1 MSQADGGGGT
11 TPDLEELLATLADQE
26 AEMDGLRREI
36 DELRTQLLAMADT
49 GDDVW
54 TRLGLSEG
62 ERRTVTVLFADVSG
76 FTTMAEGLDP
86 EDCTV
91 IMRDTLR
98 GLAKVVTDNGGY
110 VEKFIGDAVCA
121 LFGAPVAYEDE
132 PQRAARA
139 ALEMHAF
146 LERLAGLRPHLPAL
160 TVHIGINTGTV
171 IAGEIGDGSQFGVM
185 GDTINTAARLMD
197 AATSRQT
204 FVAAA
209 TAARLRGSFELVA
222 AGSRALKGKKQEI
235 VAYELVGPATGASI
249 DPVETPFIGRTEP
262 LALLVADARPS
273 LVVLTGPP
281 GIGKSRLLRE
291 AVETIESKLLV
302 TLATARAHGARP
314 GQVVADAL
322 APILAAL
329 PDGDLQRQCVGFL
342 DETFENLPP
351 EFEPILAEALCQS
364 ATRSP
369 VAIFIDGYEQADP
382 GSAALLA
389 YLVRQTQ
396 GAPITWTVAA
406 REHAAVVV
414 ELLTRLGELATEWQ
428 VPPLP
433 RDETERLLDAL
444 LPGALDP
451 STRRHLAE
459 VAAGSP
465 EYCGELARAL
475 IDQELVVPMG
485 NAWEAVGDIT
495 RLETP
500 ESLRE
505 LIEARLERL
514 DTSSR
519 RVLQAAAVIGVRFS
533 LGLLGHTAD
542 EPDFVDAALD
552 ELERLQMLVAPDDDS
567 PDGYWS
573 FRTPLLRS
581 VVYDSVLRRRRPEFH
596 RRVADGLVEMHPG
609 DEVSMAELL
618 GFHYEQARDAER
630 AQHYLQVAA
639 ERAHL
644 AHAFAAAADLRGR
657 ALVLLADDDPSG
669 PTLRQRRAEARLLS
683 GDLDGAC
690 VDVTRLRE
698 RGETTDAPE
707 RLAWLELV
715 VAASRPDGPAT
726 ADAPKVGT
734 SKGSDAALVA
744 GIGRLVAQQ
753 LDAALVQFR
762 IASERATTDG
772 DYLLHLLAD
781 ELEVETLGR
790 LGRTDEVADAAQT
803 LESRARARGDEVGR
817 IRAQHLA
824 RGTDQKALGVYGR
837 LLGEEDS

>member
-1 MSQADGGGGT
+1 MSQGDGGGGA
-11 TPDLEELLATLADQE
+11 TPDLEELRATIADQE
-26 AEMDGLRREI
+26 AELDGLRQEI
-36 DELRTQLLAMADT
+36 DELRAQLLSSNDP
-49 GDDVW
+49 GDDLW
-54 TRLGLSEG
+54 TRLGLTEG

-139 ALEMHAF
+139 AIEMHAF
-146 LERLAGLRPHLPAL
+146 MDRLAGLRPHLPAL

-209 TAARLRGSFELVA
+209 TAARLRGGFELTA

-235 VAYELVGPATGASI
+235 VAYELVGPATGAAI
-249 DPVETPFIGRTEP
+249 EPMETPFVGRT
-262 LALLVADARPS
+262 ALLSRLVVDARPS

-291 AVETIESKLLV
+291 VVETIETPVLV

-329 PDGDLQRQCVGFL
+329 PDGELRRQCVGFL

-364 ATRSP
+364 ATRAP
-369 VAIFIDGYEQADP
+369 VAIFVDGYEQADP

-406 REHAAVVV
+406 REHAPVVV
-414 ELLTRLGELATEWQ
+414 ELLTRLGDLATDWQ

-444 LPGALDP
+444 LPGALEP
-451 STRRHLAE
+451 TTRRHFAD

-475 IDQELVVPMG
+475 IDQELVVPLG
-485 NAWEAVGDIT
+485 SEWEAVGDIT

-533 LGLLGHTAD
+533 LELLGHTAD

-552 ELERLQMLVAPDDDS
+552 ELERLQMLVAPEEES
-567 PDGYWS
+567 ADGYWS

-609 DEVSMAELL
+609 DEAAMAELL

-630 AQHYLQVAA
+630 ARHYLEVAA
-639 ERAHL
+639 ERAHQ

-657 ALVLLADDDPSG
+657 ALALVADDDPSG
-669 PTLRQRRAEARLLS
+669 PTLRLRRAEARLLS

-690 VDVTRLRE
+690 VDITRLRE
-698 RGETTDAPE
+698 RRETTDAPE
-707 RLAWLELV
+707 RLVWLERV
-715 VAASRPDGPAT
+715 VAASRNDGSPLADPPDPG
-726 ADAPKVGT
+726 APG
-734 SKGSDAALVA
+734 GSGAAIAA
-744 GIGRLVAQQ
+744 GIGRLVGDH
-753 LDAALVQFR
+753 LDDALTQFR
-762 IASERATTDG
+762 LASEQATTEG

-781 ELEVETLGR
+781 ELAVETLVR
-790 LGRTDEVADAAQT
+790 LGRTDEAADAAQI
-803 LESRARARGDEVGR
+803 LEARARARGDDVGR
-817 IRAQHLA
+817 RRAQHLV
-824 RGTDQKALGVYGR
+824 RGTDQQALGVFGR
-837 LLGEEDS
+837 LLGEEGS